1 MQTQNRTLGRAS
13 IHTLDMDYLIV
24 IVSIVAPVLFWAA
37 YHYHKD
43 RHMPEP
49 VGNLVLCFGLGVLS
63 FFLGKMMYLG
73 LDVIG
78 LRFDAFALAESS
90 RAGLLAYSILAIG
103 GIEELTK
110 LVPFL
115 IVVLR
120 FKAFDEPVD
129 GIIYAAF
136 IALGFA
142 TVENI
147 QYLQYV
153 TGLEM
158 LGRGF
163 ASPLVHIMFASI
175 WAYYIGLA
183 FLQQQRLAFVVLKY
197 LGLAALMHG
206 IYDFIVIALPVAA
219 LPSSAFLILAVW
231 LWRMRLIRNLHRK
244 TIESGANGG

>member
-1 MQTQNRTLGRAS
+1 
-13 IHTLDMDYLIV
+13 MDYLIV
-24 IVSIVAPVLFWAA
+24 IVPIVAPVLFWAA

-49 VGNLVLCFGLGVLS
+49 IGNLVLCFGLGVLS
-63 FFLGKMMYLG
+63 FYLGKMMYLG

-197 LGLAALMHG
+197 LGLAALIHG

-219 LPSSAFLILAVW
+219 LPSSALLILAVW
-231 LWRMRLIRNLHRK
+231 LWRMRLIRDLQRK
-244 TIESGANGG
+244 TSESGANGG

>member
-1 MQTQNRTLGRAS
+1 MG
-13 IHTLDMDYLIV
+13 YLMYIV
-24 IVSIVAPVLFWAA
+24 PIVMPAIFWAG
-37 YHYHKD
+37 YHYYKD

-49 VGNLVLCFGLGVLS
+49 IGNLVLCFGLGILS
-63 FFLGKMMYLG
+63 FYLGKLMYMG
-73 LDVIG
+73 LDLLG

-90 RAGLLAYSILAIG
+90 RAGLLAYSVLAIG
-103 GIEELTK
+103 GIEEFAK
-110 LVPFL
+110 LLPFL
-115 IVVLR
+115 IVALR
-120 FKAFDEPVD
+120 FKAFDEPLD

-183 FLQQQRLAFVVLKY
+183 FLHQQRLAIVVLKY

-219 LPSSAFLILAVW
+219 LPSSALLILAIW
-231 LWRMRLIRNLHRK
+231 LWRMRLIRDLHRK
-244 TIESGANGG
+244 TSESGANGG

>member
-1 MQTQNRTLGRAS
+1 MIINFKSLQMWYVE
-13 IHTLDMDYLIV
+13 MDYLMV
-24 IVSIVAPVLFWAA
+24 IAPIVAPILFWAA

-49 VGNLVLCFGLGVLS
+49 IGNLVLCFGLGILS
-63 FFLGKMMYLG
+63 FYLGKLMYQG
-73 LDVIG
+73 LDLIG
-78 LRFDAFALAESS
+78 LRFDAFALAESN
-90 RAGLLAYSILAIG
+90 RAGLLMYSILAIG
-103 GIEELTK
+103 GIEELAK
-110 LVPFL
+110 LAPFL

-129 GIIYAAF
+129 GIIYASF

-153 TGLEM
+153 TGIEM
-158 LGRGF
+158 IGRGF

-183 FLQQQRLAFVVLKY
+183 FLHQRNLPIVVFKY
-197 LGLAALMHG
+197 LALAAVFHG
-206 IYDFIVIALPVAA
+206 IYDFVVIALPLSA
-219 LPSSAFLILAVW
+219 LPLSALLVLVVW
-231 LWRMRLIRNLHRK
+231 LWRMHLIRDLHRK
-244 TIESGANGG
+244 TRKSDEDGRDL

>member
-24 IVSIVAPVLFWAA
+24 IVPIVAPVLFWAA

-49 VGNLVLCFGLGVLS
+49 FGNLVLCFGLGVLS
-63 FFLGKMMYLG
+63 FYLGKMMYLG

-244 TIESGANGG
+244 TSESGANGG

>member
-1 MQTQNRTLGRAS
+1 
-13 IHTLDMDYLIV
+13 MDYLMMV
-24 IVSIVAPVLFWAA
+24 VPIVAPVLFWAA
-37 YHYHKD
+37 YHYYKD

-49 VGNLVLCFGLGVLS
+49 IGNLVLCFGLGVLS
-63 FFLGKMMYLG
+63 FYLGKMLYLG
-73 LDVIG
+73 LDQIG

-103 GIEELTK
+103 GIEEIAK

-142 TVENI
+142 AVENI
-147 QYLQYV
+147 QHLQYV
-153 TGLEM
+153 IGLEM
-158 LGRGF
+158 MGRGF

-183 FLQQQRLAFVVLKY
+183 FLHGQRLAFVVLKY
-197 LGLAALMHG
+197 LGLAVLAHG
-206 IYDFIVIALPVAA
+206 IYDFMVIALPVSA
-219 LPSSAFLILAVW
+219 LPLSALLILAIWV
-231 LWRMRLIRNLHRK
+231 WRMRLIRDLHRE
-244 TIESGANGG
+244 TSESRENGG